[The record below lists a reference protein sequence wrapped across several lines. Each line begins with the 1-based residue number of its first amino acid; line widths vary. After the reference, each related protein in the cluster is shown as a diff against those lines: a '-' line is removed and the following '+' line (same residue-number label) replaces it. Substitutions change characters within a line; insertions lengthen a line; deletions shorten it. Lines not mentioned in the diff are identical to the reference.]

1 MQRMQAFPSSTSF
14 CPYWLCVLDVVSCR
28 LNVNHI
34 IIYIRRFSADV
45 PSFAPVVSCIYSLS
59 SKTLEEGTKSST
71 TRMDC
76 HLSLVGRRGRL
87 GAGGGQ

>member
-1 MQRMQAFPSSTSF
+1 MYEWSIGVRYIYLIS
-14 CPYWLCVLDVVSCR
+14 VI
-28 LNVNHI
+28 LNVYGGYT
-34 IIYIRRFSADV
+34 YIRRFSADV

>member
-1 MQRMQAFPSSTSF
+1 MQRMQAFTSSTSF

-45 PSFAPVVSCIYSLS
+45 LSFAPVVSCIYSLS
-59 SKTLEEGTKSST
+59 SKTLEEGTKSRLEWT
-71 TRMDC
+71 AV
-76 HLSLVGRRGRL
+76 SLVGRRGRL